1 MTPEEIQQIF
11 QQMLAVQRDLQEK
24 QLKNTEDISR
34 NTENISRNTEN
45 ISRNTE
51 NISRLTEDITRLTED
66 ISQLRDGIS
75 LLADGVS
82 ELIDHSKSQD
92 KRLDQLIGYSITAES
107 DRLDLEERVR
117 VLERKIRKIENV
129 G

>member
-1 MTPEEIQQIF
+1 MTPEEIQQIL
-11 QQMLAVQRDLQEK
+11 QQMLAVQRDLQDK
-24 QLKNTEDISR
+24 QLK

-51 NISRLTEDITRLTED
+51 DISRL
-66 ISQLRDGIS
+66 RDGMS

-117 VLERKIRKIENV
+117 VLERKIRKIENKR
-129 G
+129 